1 MEIGKV
7 LRFVE
12 VLQERSVYFE
22 FRKIC
27 FAADEIWEPGKGAN

>member
-12 VLQERSVYFE
+12 VLQERSVNFE

-27 FAADEIWEPGKGAN
+27 FADDKI

>member
-22 FRKIC
+22 FPKIC
-27 FAADEIWEPGKGAN
+27 FAANEI

>member
-1 MEIGKV
+1 MEIGKA

-12 VLQERSVYFE
+12 VLQERPVYFE

-27 FAADEIWEPGKGAN
+27 FAADEI